1 MAKLAFITLS
11 NQGAK
16 VLNQLM
22 EKFPAGDGFV
32 SEKVEVKTSAKRY
45 KKMLELTGEIFN
57 SYDGL
62 VYIAPCGAV
71 VRAVSQYIAD
81 KKTDPAVVVLDVG
94 ARYAVSLLSGHE
106 GGANDLTM
114 KIANATGAEPVITT
128 TSEAGRN
135 VIVGIGCRR
144 GKSAD
149 DIIDSVK
156 KSLAQAGQALENV
169 RLLASADVKANEEGL
184 LITAEKLGI
193 PIRFI
198 ASEEIRSSNREFEH
212 SDYVQKS
219 VNLPAVAE
227 PSALLAGRRTKLIL
241 RKKKFNGITVAIAKE
256 NCSSLE

>member
-11 NQGAK
+11 NQGTK
-16 VLNQLM
+16 LLNHLI
-22 EKFPAGDGFV
+22 EKFPSADGFV
-32 SEKVEVKTSAKRY
+32 SEKVEVETPAVRFS
-45 KKMLELTGEIFN
+45 KMLELTGEIFG

-71 VRAVSQYIAD
+71 LRAISQRITD

-128 TSEAGRN
+128 TSEAVKN
-135 VIVGIGCRR
+135 VIVGIGCRM
-144 GKSAD
+144 GKDAD
-149 DIIDSVK
+149 DIIDSIK
-156 KSLAQAGQALENV
+156 KSLEEAGKTIENI

-184 LITAEKLGI
+184 LLAAEKLGI

-198 ASEEIRSSNREFEH
+198 SSEEIRSSNREFQH

-241 RKKKFNGITVAIAKE
+241 QKKKFNGITVAIAKE
-256 NCSSLE
+256 SYLSLE